1 MLNAHRSTLATT
13 SDATATSK
21 ATPARTHSMRWVLS
35 GVGRRCSR
43 PSRSR
48 MITPA
53 GSTRSRTPALPADS
67 AREVPRQPL
76 TRTTGRIVRVPI
88 SKGSPTIRSEIL
100 EHDRNRCRIGVT
112 TLTFQCIGKGGPR
125 SSVPEPT
132 TGGGNEYAHREHQ
145 QQRRARKHD
154 PQNEMPQRAAS
165 SESALATCPDRMPPF
180 PSSHLT
186 LRSYS
191 PGCVEG
197 SFSEVHCE
205 GTV

>member
-1 MLNAHRSTLATT
+1 MQTRPHRI
-13 SDATATSK
+13 
-21 ATPARTHSMRWVLS
+21 RRVLS
-35 GVGRRCSR
+35 RVGRRCSC
-43 PSRSR
+43 PSRLR
-48 MITPA
+48 MITSA
-53 GSTRSRTPALPADS
+53 GLPRSWTPAPPAAVS
-67 AREVPRQPL
+67 PPAPRQPL
-76 TRTTGRIVRVPI
+76 TRATGRIVRVPI

-100 EHDRNRCRIGVT
+100 ERDRNRCRIEVT
-112 TLTFQCIGKGGPR
+112 TLALQCIGRSVPR

-132 TGGGNEYAHREHQ
+132 TGGGNEYAHGEHQ

-165 SESALATCPDRMPPF
+165 SESALATCPDGMPPF

-186 LRSYS
+186 LCSYS

-205 GTV
+205 DTV